1 MWLAPLVQVLLL
13 AAAAPPAGGQPP
25 AAAPVSSVPIFYS
38 REARFAIPYHLNRP
52 ARTARELAEVQLYFS
67 TNGGGA
73 WQFYSKVDPT
83 SGRFLFRAPSD
94 GEYWFT
100 VRTVDRAGQSS
111 SVGAK
116 LRAVD
121 RGGRYHA
128 AQSATHR
135 PPRLDRRDRRALASR
150 GASSQAGQP
159 VAAISRLRHDA
170 LAGGQVRPSP
180 AGRSRPAA
188 ERRSR
193 SLPPRRGYPVG
204 TPRRSARPGRQC
216 GSGAGED
223 QFARP
228 GAAGFAA
235 GLTARLTARHRLDSD
250 DAVAAGRP

>member
-1 MWLAPLVQVLLL
+1 MVGPVGPSVAL
-13 AAAAPPAGGQPP
+13 GGRRSPGGRP
-25 AAAPVSSVPIFYS
+25 AAGRCPGELRAYLLQS
-38 REARFAIPYHLNRP
+38 RGPFRHSLSPQPSRADGPRVGRGATVFLDQRRRRLAVLQQGGPGLGAIPLPCPERRGILVYGPYRGP
-52 ARTARELAEVQLYFS
+52 R
-67 TNGGGA
+67 
-73 WQFYSKVDPT
+73 
-83 SGRFLFRAPSD
+83 RA
-94 GEYWFT
+94 
-100 VRTVDRAGQSS
+100 VV
-111 SVGAK
+111 VGWCQ

-121 RGGRYHA
+121 RRGRYHA

-188 ERRSR
+188 KRRSR
-193 SLPPRRGYPVG
+193 SLPPRRGHPVG

-223 QFARP
+223 QLARP